1 MKFEELRNDVLVWA
15 NERQLLKPDNQLRQ
29 ALKSVSELG
38 ELCDAII
45 KNDKEGVKNEFGD
58 VFVTLIILAEQM
70 NINPS
75 LCLEIAYNEIKYR
88 KGENVNG
95 IFIKL

>member
-45 KNDKEGVKNEFGD
+45 KNDIEGVKNEFGD

-75 LCLEIAYNEIKYR
+75 TCLHLAYDKIKIR
-88 KGENVNG
+88 DGETKNG
-95 IFIKL
+95 IFIKK